1 MSIDTA
7 RRSPRVSPLDR
18 GVRIARLFRSASSG
32 IALAAV
38 LLGAGTAQAASIRVP
53 ERIEYASGSSVRD
66 AIRNECALQTMIP
79 QAIARSAS
87 NVQLVP
93 GKKRDLELSITDV
106 HGPGGGVFSG
116 PKWVEVTGR
125 LRRGSKVVGSFRA
138 KRVSAT
144 DVFAGGTCGILAKCA
159 RSVGADIG
167 AWLQN
172 PTMDAKLGDAQ

>member
-1 MSIDTA
+1 VSMDTT
-7 RRSPRVSPLDR
+7 RRSPSVSPLDW
-18 GVRIARLFRSASSG
+18 GAWIAV
-32 IALAAV
+32 AAV

-53 ERIEYASGSSVRD
+53 ERIEYASSSSVRD
-66 AIRNECALQTMIP
+66 AIQNECALQTMIP

-87 NVQLVP
+87 NVELVP
-93 GKKRDLELSITDV
+93 GKKRDLELAITDA

-116 PKWVEVTGR
+116 PKWVEVTGK

-138 KRVSAT
+138 KRVSTT

-159 RSVGADIG
+159 RKVGSDIG

-172 PTMDAKLGDAQ
+172 PTMDAKLGDAK